1 MNCSYCHSS
10 LELKLPGVHIT
21 AESRCSFPEWP
32 KGSIT
37 RKQVTGTWE
46 VLLYEPQLSLGGRG
60 GIDLGPGAKG
70 PSGRLS
76 LGRVAGARGVHGTPP
91 MGVNMDA

>member
-1 MNCSYCHSS
+1 MSCSYCHSS

-21 AESRCSFPEWP
+21 AESRCSFHEWR

-46 VLLYEPQLSLGGRG
+46 VHLCETRLSLGGRG
-60 GIDLGPGAKG
+60 GVDLGPGAKG
-70 PSGRLS
+70 LAGRLS
-76 LGRVAGARGVHGTPP
+76 LGRVAGDRGVHGTPP